1 MSPESLTL
9 PETDEE
15 LADVIE
21 TPKEECSAELPEHDP
36 TAGVR
41 ISLEGKSRNQQQHY
55 DARKKMRGLTV

>member
-1 MSPESLTL
+1 MPPESLTL

-21 TPKEECSAELPEHDP
+21 TPKQKCSAQLPKHYP
-36 TAGVR
+36 AAGVR
-41 ISLEGKSRNQQQHY
+41 ISFKGNSRNQQQHY